1 MHTKHRLPESAR
13 VNIEYCLGTMRLLNH
28 SSLDYQSSKRWELL
42 PSSGL
47 WVSRQS
53 GLGKMSFLKSH
64 SIQRALFKSCTWPL
78 HNFSELN
85 FAFLLCEFSSTCLG
99 LTFGVPMLMFFTTK
113 VDNKDPERRWK
124 MYNCQVFLEIDKKW
138 HFLWCHITPTL
149 SQLFR
154 TRCVSEWPDTVN
166 FQSHLEYRQ
175 DYIVIVVVCMVML
188 MVLMVMVVDCGQG
201 HLEYKQDYKLIVAG
215 VSGNSRLPY
224 KFVGISHEFIK

>member
-1 MHTKHRLPESAR
+1 
-13 VNIEYCLGTMRLLNH
+13 
-28 SSLDYQSSKRWELL
+28 
-42 PSSGL
+42 
-47 WVSRQS
+47 
-53 GLGKMSFLKSH
+53 MSFLKSH

-124 MYNCQVFLEIDKKW
+124 MYNCQVFLEIDKKC
-138 HFLWCHITPTL
+138 HFLWCHITSTI

-175 DYIVIVVVCMVML
+175 DYIVIVVVGMVML
-188 MVLMVMVVDCGQG
+188 LVLMVIGHGGWLWSTSSWVQAGLHVDSGGMYGDGISTDGQG
-201 HLEYKQDYKLIVAG
+201 GWLW
-215 VSGNSRLPY
+215 SRSSL
-224 KFVGISHEFIK
+224 VQAISHFCNCGMTM

>member
-47 WVSRQS
+47 WVSRSSTIKTWQDVFF
-53 GLGKMSFLKSH
+53 KKPFYPKN
-64 SIQRALFKSCTWPL
+64 KSCTWPL

-113 VDNKDPERRWK
+113 VDNKDPERR
-124 MYNCQVFLEIDKKW
+124 
-138 HFLWCHITPTL
+138 
-149 SQLFR
+149 
-154 TRCVSEWPDTVN
+154 
-166 FQSHLEYRQ
+166 
-175 DYIVIVVVCMVML
+175 
-188 MVLMVMVVDCGQG
+188 
-201 HLEYKQDYKLIVAG
+201 
-215 VSGNSRLPY
+215 
-224 KFVGISHEFIK
+224 